1 MVKAIRVYE
10 YGGVEVMKWEDV
22 ELGEPK
28 NGQIRVKNKAIGV
41 NYTDVYA
48 RKGLLESFNQPLPF
62 TPGCE
67 AVGVV
72 IAVGPDVTNFKVG
85 DMVAF
90 AYRFQASTYAEEMV
104 LSADRVV
111 AVPPSI
117 DPVVAAAAI
126 FKGLSAQVLVRRCFK
141 VGPGHTILFHAAAGG
156 VGSLACQWANALGA
170 TVIGTV
176 STKEKAVLAKEDGC
190 HHVIIHK
197 EENFVDRVMEIT
209 SGKGVDV
216 VYDSVGKDTFRG
228 SLACLKVHGYV
239 VAFGM
244 ASGEHEPLR
253 FIQAAQKSIY
263 YTAVSTYSYVA
274 QRDELLA
281 ASQEL
286 FSNIENGALRVRL
299 YQTYPLSQVAQA
311 HLDMESRKS
320 TGSIVLVPDA

>member
-10 YGGVEVMKWEDV
+10 YGGVEVMKWEEV

-28 NGQIRVKNKAIGV
+28 SGQIRVKNKAIGV

-72 IAVGPDVTNFKVG
+72 IAVGPDVTTFKVG

-209 SGKGVDV
+209 SGKGVD
-216 VYDSVGKDTFRG
+216 G

-253 FIQAAQKSIY
+253 FMQAAQKSIY
-263 YTAVSTYSYVA
+263 YTAVSTYSYIA
-274 QRDELLA
+274 QRDKLLA

-286 FSNIENGALRVRL
+286 FSNIENGALGVRL